1 MAVIENLTVWN
12 QAVLF
17 AKNVYKLCEHN
28 VYLKNNFG
36 LRDQIQRSVVS
47 IPSNIAEGTDRWTQ
61 KEFAKFLFIAR
72 GSCSELKTQL
82 YLLKELSYIDDT
94 VFKQLLDDLTQ
105 IHKMINAFIK
115 KIHINP

>member
-47 IPSNIAEGTDRWTQ
+47 IPSNIAEGADR
-61 KEFAKFLFIAR
+61 
-72 GSCSELKTQL
+72 
-82 YLLKELSYIDDT
+82 
-94 VFKQLLDDLTQ
+94 
-105 IHKMINAFIK
+105 
-115 KIHINP
+115 